1 MRFSIMQ
8 PILTAAVVVC
18 SLSAVLQPASVCA
31 DDTKVQLNE
40 CYVFDQADVLTNEES
55 TKLDE
60 LIYETAIDL
69 QMNICVW
76 LGANEL
82 SSEDDAREYAISDYL
97 DRFGEEKD
105 TDGVALY
112 LDLYGSYIDDTDYAP
127 HDFIAT
133 HGIAQLYFTNSGDD
147 RISEIFSEMNPHMK
161 RGEEDPYT
169 AVQIFCQKLKS
180 YYAEGIPKHY
190 YVYDDQYNQ
199 YLYLDDAT
207 NQVVWSDSRPAYA
220 ERKQTLIAFGISF
233 LVGLVVALVAMGI
246 ICSHY
251 RFKSKPSARIY
262 IPAGKVQYGARQ
274 DQFLT
279 RHVSRVKIESEHS
292 SSGGGGG
299 GSSSGGFGG
308 GGNSR

>member
-8 PILTAAVVVC
+8 PILTAAAVVC
-18 SLSAVLQPASVCA
+18 SLSAVIQPLSVNAEDSGLQLS
-31 DDTKVQLNE
+31 E
-40 CYVFDQADVLTNEES
+40 CYVYDEAGVLTSEES

-60 LIYETAIDL
+60 LIYETAMDL

-76 LGANEL
+76 LGANDL

-97 DRFGEEKD
+97 ERFGEEKESN
-105 TDGVALY
+105 GVALY
-112 LDLYGSYIDDTDYAP
+112 LDLYGSYMDDTDYAP

-133 HGIAQLYFTNSGDD
+133 HGIAQLYFTNGGDD

-169 AVQIFCQKLKS
+169 AVQIFCQELKS
-180 YYAEGIPKHY
+180 YYEKGIPKHY
-190 YVYDDQYNQ
+190 YVYDDQYDQ
-199 YLYLDDAT
+199 YLYIDDAT
-207 NQVVWSDSRPAYA
+207 NQVVWSDSKPAYA
-220 ERKQTLIAFGISF
+220 ARKQTMIAFGISF
-233 LVGLVVALVAMGI
+233 LVGLVVALIAMGI

-251 RFKSKPSARIY
+251 RFKSKPSAQIY
-262 IPAGKVQYGARQ
+262 IPSGKVQYGARQ

-292 SSGGGGG
+292 SSGGGSS

>member
-8 PILTAAVVVC
+8 PILTAAAVVC
-18 SLSAVLQPASVCA
+18 SLSAVIQPLSVNA
-31 DDTKVQLNE
+31 DDSGLQLSE
-40 CYVFDQADVLTNEES
+40 CYVFDQAGVLSSEES
-55 TKLDE
+55 IELDE
-60 LIYETAIDL
+60 LVYETAMDL

-82 SSEDDAREYAISDYL
+82 SSENDAREYAIEDYL
-97 DRFGEEKD
+97 ERFGDKKE
-105 TDGVALY
+105 TDGIALY

-133 HGIAQLYFTNSGDD
+133 HGIAQLYFTNGGDD
-147 RISEIFSEMNPHMK
+147 RVSEIFSEMNPHMK

-169 AVQIFCQKLKS
+169 AVQIFCQELKS
-180 YYAEGIPKHY
+180 YYEKGIPKHY
-190 YVYDDQYNQ
+190 YVYDDQYDQ
-199 YLYLDDAT
+199 YLYIDDAT
-207 NQVVWSDSRPAYA
+207 NQVVWSNSKPAYA
-220 ERKQTLIAFGISF
+220 ARKQTLIAFGISF
-233 LVGLVVALVAMGI
+233 LVGLVVALVVMGF
-246 ICSHY
+246 ICVRY
-251 RFKSKPSARIY
+251 QFKSKPSAQIY
-262 IPAGKVQYGARQ
+262 IPSGKVQYGARQ

-292 SSGGGGG
+292 SSGGSS